1 MSNEEMRKMKSGSQE
16 RKEARQFTEEEIVQ
30 IQKERDSLD
39 SLYYLGR
46 MINCIE
52 GVNIILK
59 KRYDFY
65 EKYELPLQE
74 FVLWGKYLL
83 TYRGTMQEIY
93 QCKYFGS
100 PPKITTI
107 KDFMMN
113 VNSFRRRELNAFPPR
128 GCFCAKCHAPITMD
142 DVIKGNYIFVYNEF
156 THKEHNEK

>member
-65 EKYELPLQE
+65 EKYEVPLQE

-100 PPKITTI
+100 PAKTFPQI
-107 KDFMMN
+107 K
-113 VNSFRRRELNAFPPR
+113 
-128 GCFCAKCHAPITMD
+128 
-142 DVIKGNYIFVYNEF
+142 
-156 THKEHNEK
+156 